1 MQVVLYILCFIFGY
15 VTCRTFYFFKAT
27 RVGLQVLEMAR
38 LVSLSVLIK
47 GLEHYNYLKM
57 SKIKEIVFNGGDQK
71 QIDNFEK
78 LFNNEI
84 EYYKR
89 DSIKAILSE
98 HPQFFKGTVQFNDWN
113 SAMLY
118 LRNNKQLLFKLRNW
132 RNNDP

>member
-78 LFNNEI
+78 LLEGNLPKKIWEM
-84 EYYKR
+84 K
-89 DSIKAILSE
+89 IK
-98 HPQFFKGTVQFNDWN
+98 PTKKT
-113 SAMLY
+113 
-118 LRNNKQLLFKLRNW
+118 
-132 RNNDP
+132 

>member
-1 MQVVLYILCFIFGY
+1 
-15 VTCRTFYFFKAT
+15 
-27 RVGLQVLEMAR
+27 MAR

>member
-1 MQVVLYILCFIFGY
+1 VQVFLYLLCFIFGY

-57 SKIKEIVFNGGDQK
+57 SKIKEIVLEGGDQK

-78 LFNNEI
+78 LFNNEV
-84 EYYKR
+84 ECYKR
-89 DSIKAILSE
+89 DGIKALLAE
-98 HPQFFKGTVQFNDWN
+98 HPPFFRGTAQFDDWN
-113 SAMLY
+113 SAMFHLA
-118 LRNNKQLLFKLRNW
+118 NNKELLFKLRSW
-132 RNNDP
+132 SKE